1 VVQARLRSW
10 TRLASGVLW
19 SFGRRAGE
27 DARHGSTEH
36 APGARH
42 QIRDQDTTGQGG
54 AGRNGWDVDAVAVRR
69 SDNSRRASHLRTRSK
84 TGRCPS
90 GGSRYGERRQL
101 AESPGPSA
109 GCRFSRLAFRNL
121 VNQRPR
127 IRRACTHQYRRAS
140 AAKRRVVRSSSMS
153 WRNQITSRVAANN
166 VAWILGSCSA
176 DSGQRWPQHVGE
188 ATCPYPPHTT
198 RRVVDISCA
207 TRCEAP
213 PGSARRRRRSRWE
226 W

>member
-1 VVQARLRSW
+1 VGERLCMLLKVTGVTHVRSCLRQDCATNRLRAHAEEAAPRWPDVIFIVSW
-10 TRLASGVLW
+10 RDPDTVNADSSPDVAGPI
-19 SFGRRAGE
+19 GRV
-27 DARHGSTEH
+27 S
-36 APGARH
+36 
-42 QIRDQDTTGQGG
+42 
-54 AGRNGWDVDAVAVRR
+54 
-69 SDNSRRASHLRTRSK
+69 
-84 TGRCPS
+84 
-90 GGSRYGERRQL
+90 
-101 AESPGPSA
+101 
-109 GCRFSRLAFRNL
+109 FSRFAFRNL

-153 WRNQITSRVAANN
+153 WRNQITSRAAANN

-176 DSGQRWPQHVGE
+176 DSGQRWPQHLGE
-188 ATCPYPPHTT
+188 ATCPYPSHTT